1 MLAAVP
7 VLLGCILAEMDE
19 NGKLLGGIVGALCI
33 IIFSGLFLNRFTGAA
48 LLLLVFGIAVLALL
62 EFRRPGDLSAGTVLL
77 EVAVF
82 AQMFFAGAAAP
93 YFGEYISTGLL
104 AEACLL
110 YGFLRKRKSIPG
122 GGTRLW
128 HPAVAD
134 PDERGHENGL
144 GTGIFLQRGAADPVL
159 QGTV

>member
-1 MLAAVP
+1 MYHHFLRTVFEP
-7 VLLGCILAEMDE
+7 VYR
-19 NGKLLGGIVGALCI
+19 
-33 IIFSGLFLNRFTGAA
+33 SGAA
-48 LLLLVFGIAVLALL
+48 LTGIWHCSSGAAGIPAPRGSV
-62 EFRRPGDLSAGTVLL
+62 RGYGSAGGGCFCADVLCGSCR
-77 EVAVF
+77 AVF
-82 AQMFFAGAAAP
+82 RGVCIDGASGGGVPSVRVSAQ
-93 YFGEYISTGLL
+93 
-104 AEACLL
+104 
-110 YGFLRKRKSIPG
+110 KKSIPG

>member
-1 MLAAVP
+1 MPSV
-7 VLLGCILAEMDE
+7 
-19 NGKLLGGIVGALCI
+19 
-33 IIFSGLFLNRFTGAA
+33 RF
-48 LLLLVFGIAVLALL
+48 
-62 EFRRPGDLSAGTVLL
+62 P
-77 EVAVF
+77 
-82 AQMFFAGAAAP
+82 AQ
-93 YFGEYISTGLL
+93 
-104 AEACLL
+104 
-110 YGFLRKRKSIPG
+110 KKSIPG